1 MLWPK
6 KNSCKEFDNEKK
18 ITSARNF
25 PTLPPP
31 PNNFSNG
38 LSLSATNARVEV
50 LIYETGYEISGVFLY
65 FRFEI

>member
-1 MLWPK
+1 MALRKIHARNLITK
-6 KNSCKEFDNEKK
+6 KNNCRSK
-18 ITSARNF
+18 F
-25 PTLPPP
+25 PYPPP
-31 PNNFSNG
+31 ANNFSNG